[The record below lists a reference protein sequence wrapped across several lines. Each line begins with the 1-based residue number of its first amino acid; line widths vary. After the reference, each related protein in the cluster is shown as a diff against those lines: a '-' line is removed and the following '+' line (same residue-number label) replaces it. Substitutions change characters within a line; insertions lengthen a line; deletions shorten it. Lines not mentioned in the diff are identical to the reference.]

1 VPLSGETPID
11 PRLIVPP
18 SGRSGEAPGRSVL
31 DLLAEIERQLA
42 FGRGY
47 HNDNYR
53 LPPLSADD
61 ALELGLPA
69 GVAIKVRVRRATPVV
84 VQRVWDDEAALL
96 RELKD
101 TLLVPLAV
109 RPASTALS
117 VHTYLEGEPLA
128 ASCPPG
134 TEVAGGHVRQI
145 AGIFASMLRVDS
157 ARLPQLPEGWPAD
170 GKSDEFFRARVEFA
184 QRELADANEERFGA
198 LFRALGVRPAAMAEF
213 GANVT
218 ELTPRRFGLLHT
230 DLHRSNLIV
239 GVDGRIRVIDWEHA
253 MFGDPL
259 YDLATHLCRME
270 YPAHQHR
277 QVREEWLGAV
287 AAVSEDYVDGWR
299 VDLPAYIAY
308 ERAQSVYPD
317 IIRAARSLGALPEE
331 AVLHHAAAWIGRTLR
346 RAGDHIAL
354 RRTPDEE
361 EIRSHLLRWHREFGP
376 RPSRG

>member
-1 VPLSGETPID
+1 MVLPGEAAINAWLTDSPPGLSGA
-11 PRLIVPP
+11 
-18 SGRSGEAPGRSVL
+18 APAGPVASLRA
-31 DLLAEIERQLA
+31 DIERQLA

-53 LPPLSADD
+53 LPPLSAVD
-61 ALELGLPA
+61 ASELGLPA
-69 GVAIKVRVRRATPVV
+69 GVAIKVRVRRKAPVL

-96 RELKD
+96 RELND
-101 TLLVPLAV
+101 TLLVPLAA
-109 RPASTALS
+109 RPVPDLS

-134 TEVAGGHVRQI
+134 TELAGGHVRQI
-145 AGIFASMLRVDS
+145 AGIFASMLRVDA
-157 ARLPQLPEGWPAD
+157 ARLPPLPEGWPAD

-198 LFRALGVRPAAMAEF
+198 LFRALGVSPAAMAEF

-239 GVDGRIRVIDWEHA
+239 GADGRIRVIDWEHA

-259 YDLATHLCRME
+259 YDLATHICRME

-277 QVREEWLGAV
+277 QVTDAWLGAV
-287 AAVSEDYVDGWR
+287 ASVSEDYVDGWR

-354 RRTPDEE
+354 RRSPDEE
-361 EIRSHLLRWHREFGP
+361 EIRSQLLRWHQEFGP
-376 RPSRG
+376 RPSRR